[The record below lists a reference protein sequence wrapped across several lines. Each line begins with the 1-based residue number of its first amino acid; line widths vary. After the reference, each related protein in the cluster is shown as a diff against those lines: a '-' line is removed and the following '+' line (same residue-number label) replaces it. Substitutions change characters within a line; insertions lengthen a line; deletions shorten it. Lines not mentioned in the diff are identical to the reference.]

1 MSEAILEA
9 LMKLFA
15 LIGDIHDDTVISG
28 REKNIVRTFLTRH
41 LNNELTIRYMHIYE
55 EYLDFYN
62 SQSITKGS
70 IKDKKRIS
78 LNAMRILAICEK
90 INEEL
95 EQKQKIYVLVQLI
108 DYISLGKEITEN
120 ELEFLHTVATSF
132 FIPEPEYEDLKSFI
146 MNNIKDIHQKD
157 KVLIID
163 NRKKTIIEGTK
174 HLSNN
179 KLRGTLMFLYI
190 PVNNTYLLRY
200 SGHEDLYLNG
210 QNIFTGQTYIFDHGS
225 SVRGS
230 GIDAIYYTEVISLIS
245 ETSYEQKV
253 TLVAS
258 NIFFK
263 FRNSDNGIHNLNF
276 HEESGRL
283 VGIIGGSGVGK
294 STSLSILNGTLKP
307 QKGEVLINGY
317 NLYDDEE
324 NKSLK
329 GVIGFVPQDDLLIEE
344 LTVYQNLYFN
354 AKMCL
359 NNFSEEQL
367 TKLVDQT
374 LTDLD
379 LYEIKDLIVGNP
391 LKKIISGGQRKR
403 VNIALE
409 LIREPTILFVDEP
422 TSGLSSVDSE
432 TVMNLLKE
440 QTYKGKLVIV
450 NIHQPGSDIYKMF
463 DKIMIIDKGG
473 YQVYYGN
480 PTEAIVYFKK
490 ITNHANP
497 YEDQCAK
504 CGNVNT
510 DQILQILEAKVID
523 ERGKATRIRKITP
536 EEWAEKYQQI
546 FKNEKVTASRE
557 KERLPNNNY
566 SIPGLFKQSKL
577 FFIRDLL
584 SKIADKQYI
593 IINLLGPPFLAFLL
607 AYFTRSSS
615 GGTYRFSEND
625 NIPAYLFM
633 CVITSLFFGLM
644 ISSEEIVKDR
654 KILKRESFLNLS
666 WFSYLN
672 SKVMIMFI
680 LSAIQTLS
688 FIVIGNLIL
697 EIRDMTLTYWL
708 VLFTTSCFANILGLN
723 ISSAFN
729 SVITIYILI
738 PFIVIPQLLFSGVL
752 VKFDK
757 LHISRFSTREY
768 VPVIGD
774 VMVARW
780 SFEALAVEQF
790 KNNRYERIFFKYDT
804 AETRPDYYATFLIV
818 ELEKD
823 LTICSRYRDSSDY
836 KDFVNEKFKRL
847 KYYIDQL
854 SGKAKLSPGPWENNL
869 NIKDFT
875 PEIRKGTQIYLDS
888 MKSIFHT
895 FRNKIRSREDIV
907 SDSLKLAAGT
917 EALAG
922 LKNKVVSKSLKLAAG
937 TAAVV
942 DLRYNYENKELV
954 KLVLD
959 QLNPDKTVDQDGKI
973 VSKYNPGYM
982 KAASKFGRAHFYAP
996 VKRLGNLEIDT
1007 YWFNLLVIWIVS
1019 IVLYIALYYKLI
1031 RRLLDSFENMN
1042 IRKSEV

>member
-15 LIGDIHDDTVISG
+15 LIGDLHDDTVISG
-28 REKNIVRTFLTRH
+28 KEKNIVRTFLSRH
-41 LNNELTIRYMHIYE
+41 LNNELIFRYMKIYE
-55 EYLDFYN
+55 EHLDFYN
-62 SQSITKGS
+62 SQNIAKGS
-70 IKDKKRIS
+70 VKDMKRIS

-108 DYISLGKEITEN
+108 DYISLGEEITEN
-120 ELEFLHTVATSF
+120 EFEFLHTVATSF
-132 FIPEPEYEDLKSFI
+132 YIPETDYEDIKNFI
-146 MNNIKDIHQKD
+146 MNDIKGIHEKERL
-157 KVLIID
+157 LIADNKKRSAID
-163 NRKKTIIEGTK
+163 SAK
-174 HLSNN
+174 HLFNS
-179 KLRGTLMFLYI
+179 KLEGTLMFLYI
-190 PVNNTYLLRY
+190 PLNNIYLLRY
-200 SGHEDLYLNG
+200 TGHEDLYLNG
-210 QNIFTGQTYIFDHGS
+210 QNIFAGQTYIFDHGS
-225 SVRGS
+225 SIRGS
-230 GIDAIYYTEVISLIS
+230 GIDAIYYTEVISLIT
-245 ETSYEQKV
+245 EAAFEHKV
-253 TLVAS
+253 NLLAS
-258 NIFFK
+258 DIFFK
-263 FRNSDNGIHNLNF
+263 FKNSDNGIHNLNF
-276 HEESGRL
+276 HEESGKL
-283 VGIIGGSGVGK
+283 VGILGGSGVGK
-294 STSLSILNGTLKP
+294 STTLSILNGTLKP

-317 NLYDDEE
+317 NLYDEKE
-324 NKSLK
+324 REFLK
-329 GVIGFVPQDDLLIEE
+329 GVIGYVPQDDLLIEE

-354 AKMCL
+354 ARMCL
-359 NNFSEEQL
+359 DNFSEEEL
-367 TKLVDQT
+367 IKLVDQT

-379 LYEIKDLIVGNP
+379 LYEVKDLVVGNP

-432 TVMNLLKE
+432 TVMSLLKE

-490 ITNHANP
+490 VTNHANP
-497 YEDQCAK
+497 DEDQCAK
-504 CGNVNT
+504 CGNINT
-510 DQILQILEAKVID
+510 DQILQILEAKVVD
-523 ERGKATRIRKITP
+523 ERGRATRIRKITP
-536 EEWAEKYQQI
+536 EEWAKSYQENYKKENI
-546 FKNEKVTASRE
+546 TDSHK
-557 KERLPNNNY
+557 KERLPQNNY
-566 SIPGLFKQSKL
+566 SIPGLLKQSKL

-607 AYFTRSSS
+607 AYFTRSSG
-615 GGTYRFSEND
+615 GGTYRFSENE

-672 SKVMIMFI
+672 SKIMIMFI

-688 FIVIGNLIL
+688 FIIIGNLIL

-738 PFIVIPQLLFSGVL
+738 PFIIIPQLLFSGVL

-757 LHISRFSTREY
+757 LHLSRFATREY
-768 VPVIGD
+768 TPVIGD
-774 VMVARW
+774 LMVARW

-790 KNNRYERIFFKYDT
+790 KNNKYERIFFRYDT
-804 AETRPDYYATFLIV
+804 AIIRPDYYANFLIV
-818 ELEKD
+818 KLEKD
-823 LTICSRYRDSSDY
+823 LTICSMYKDSTDY
-836 KDFVNEKFKRL
+836 KDLVDGKFERL
-847 KYYIDQL
+847 HYYIDQL
-854 SGKAKLSPGPWENNL
+854 SGKAGLSPGSWENNL
-869 NIKDFT
+869 NSKDFT
-875 PEIRKGTQIYLDS
+875 PAIKKETQIYLDS
-888 MKSIFHT
+888 MKRIFYS
-895 FRNKIRSREDIV
+895 FRNRITSRKEIV
-907 SDSLKLAAGT
+907 RDSLQKATG
-917 EALAG
+917 
-922 LKNKVVSKSLKLAAG
+922 KK
-937 TAAVV
+937 AVV
-942 DLRYNYENKELV
+942 DMRYKYENEELI

-959 QLNPDKTVDQDGKI
+959 QLNFGDKALDQGDKI
-973 VSKYNPGYM
+973 VPKYNPGYM
-982 KAASKFGRAHFYAP
+982 AATSKYGRAHFYAP
-996 VKRLGNLEIDT
+996 AKQLGNLVIDT
-1007 YWFNLLVIWIVS
+1007 YWFNMLVIWVLS
-1019 IVLYIALYYKLI
+1019 ILLYIALYFKI
-1031 RRLLDSFENMN
+1031 FRRILDSIENLN
-1042 IRKSEV
+1042 LRKPEV